1 MYVYIYLA
9 SEAYSDSSPT
19 SIIINFFPSFKY
31 RILLNRKQNTDSM
44 CHFLCVLYLQVT
56 LGHEF
61 GAGAACLKCKDKCEG
76 FELHF
81 WRFEQFL
88 CTSSQFHK
96 FPFLCFLC
104 PNCWLKSE
112 SLLSWAKLWTLQYD
126 FSLTKINKQKIVFS
140 KVQST
145 NTIF

>member
-1 MYVYIYLA
+1 MYVYIYTA
-9 SEAYSDSSPT
+9 SEAYSDSSTT
-19 SIIINFFPSFKY
+19 SIIINFFPH
-31 RILLNRKQNTDSM
+31 LNTDSS

-104 PNCWLKSE
+104 SNCWLKSE
-112 SLLSWAKLWTLQYD
+112 SLLSWAKLCTLQYN
-126 FSLTKINKQKIVFS
+126 FSLTKINKQKIVFI

-145 NTIF
+145 NTIC